1 MPSEPLSAKFKN
13 TIHCASLADS
23 QRLAQSLAVGLR
35 AGHVVLLD
43 GDLGAGKTT
52 FISHL
57 CASLG
62 VAQQVSSPTYTISN
76 LYNAPAFSVFHI
88 DAYRMKGA
96 REFYLLGLDEY
107 FDESLLLIEW
117 GQRVENLFPE
127 ALKIQIDSPAPGTE
141 SRIFHLSAQDGSWQ
155 AVLDGVSA

>member
-1 MPSEPLSAKFKN
+1 MPSEPFSASFEK
-13 TIHCASLADS
+13 TIHCPSLSDS
-23 QRLAQSLAVGLR
+23 QSLAQALALGLG

-76 LYNAPAFSVFHI
+76 LYDAPDFCVFHI

-107 FDESLLLIEW
+107 FDASLLLIEW
-117 GQRVENLFPE
+117 GRRVESLFPQ
-127 ALKIQIDSPAPGTE
+127 ALKIQIDSPEPGTE
-141 SRIFHLSAQDGSWQ
+141 ARIFDLSAQYPSWQ
-155 AVLDGVSA
+155 PLLKVAST